1 VEMVRDD
8 EADAAVT
15 PMAFMDW
22 SGAVAALEK

>member
-1 VEMVRDD
+1 MVRDD